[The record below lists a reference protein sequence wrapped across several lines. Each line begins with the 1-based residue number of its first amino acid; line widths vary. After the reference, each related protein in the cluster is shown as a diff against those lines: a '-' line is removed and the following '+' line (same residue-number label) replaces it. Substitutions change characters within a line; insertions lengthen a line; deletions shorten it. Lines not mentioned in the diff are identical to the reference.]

1 MALTQIIKGKNRDVK
16 NTGYLRQLKRED
28 WVPAVIYGKGQENL
42 TVLLAKKELTRIF
55 THVGTR
61 GIFSLEIEERSPAIM
76 AQVKE
81 VQKNRLSGDI
91 IHVDFLTVKMDE
103 KIHSMIRIQLT
114 GEDAIIL
121 KGGVLQV
128 NAREIP
134 VSCLP
139 GDLPEFV
146 NVDISD
152 LEIGGRILVSDLT
165 LPATVEVLEDAD
177 TVIASIQGAAR
188 EEGVA
193 AVEETA
199 PAEPVV

>member
-91 IHVDFLTVKMDE
+91 IHVDFLTIKMDE

-114 GEDAIIL
+114 GEDVIIL

-146 NVDISD
+146 TLDISE
-152 LEIGGRILVSDLT
+152 LEIGGRVLVSDLT
-165 LPATVEVLEDAD
+165 VPATVEVLEDAD
-177 TVIASIQGAAR
+177 TVIASIQGPAR
-188 EEGVA
+188 EEEVA